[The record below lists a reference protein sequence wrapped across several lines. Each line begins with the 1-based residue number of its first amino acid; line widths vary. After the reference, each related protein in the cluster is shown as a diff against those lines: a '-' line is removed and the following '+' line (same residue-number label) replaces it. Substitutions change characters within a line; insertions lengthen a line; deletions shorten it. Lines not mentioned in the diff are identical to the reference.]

1 MPTEKTYNR
10 ILAYLTGKLSHR
22 QRHDLEKEMMRDVF
36 DEEAFEGLSQLS
48 GAELRA
54 DMDQLE
60 NNLQNR
66 ISQHKKGNLT
76 FILRLAAGILLLAGL
91 TGIFYV
97 IFRTPS
103 ASLIS
108 KEEVRK
114 TGPESITP
122 SAPLSAPSSAP
133 LMETESAPAQPLKK
147 EIPEIQKS
155 KKAASRPT
163 AVLEKEEEPGAF
175 KMDTVPE
182 KDDLLAQEE
191 VEVVSYA
198 DKKMKSIEKPLTNE
212 PAPDASV
219 RPEQALQGKAAGVQV
234 SSRADYESK
243 EISKEQ
249 AFPGLSNPVPPGG
262 SLKAFKK
269 WVDDRLDY
277 PSYKG
282 YPGKY
287 KITVEI
293 TVHANGTISNIRVN
307 ESVPDIIAA
316 DLKKVISQSSLW
328 TAALKEDN
336 PVDAD
341 VKIHFVVTVE

>member
-10 ILAYLTGKLSHR
+10 ILAYLKGKLSVR

-48 GAELRA
+48 DRELLA
-54 DMDQLE
+54 DMEKLE
-60 NNLQNR
+60 NSLQNR
-66 ISQHKKGNLT
+66 ISQHKKRNLT
-76 FILRLAAGILLLAGL
+76 IYFRIAAGILLLAGL

-103 ASLIS
+103 TNLIS
-108 KEEVRK
+108 NEEVRK
-114 TGPESITP
+114 TAPKSI
-122 SAPLSAPSSAP
+122 APSAP
-133 LMETESAPAQPLKK
+133 LMETESAPAEPLKK
-147 EIPEIQKS
+147 EMPEIQKS
-155 KKAASRPT
+155 RKAAAKPASVPLIEEAPAT
-163 AVLEKEEEPGAF
+163 FKIDTIPEKE
-175 KMDTVPE
+175 
-182 KDDLLAQEE
+182 DLLAQEE

-198 DKKMKSIEKPLTNE
+198 DKKMKSIEKPLANE

-219 RPEQALQGKAAGVQV
+219 RAEQALQGKAAGVQV
-234 SSRADYESK
+234 SSRSNYESN

-269 WVDDRLDY
+269 WVDGRLDY

-307 ESVPDIIAA
+307 QDAPDVIVA

-328 TAALKEDN
+328 TAALKDDN